1 MRKKPDLSGMDPA
14 ALEAFRSGGSHEQEE
29 GSGSGSGSGSAKAVA
44 KSAAPATK
52 SKARQEEAEPVRLP
66 RTIKLRD
73 DYHER
78 LRDQAHKEKT
88 TMSALIEK
96 ALGQM
101 WGDQ

>member
-1 MRKKPDLSGMDPA
+1 MRKKPALDGMDAA

-29 GSGSGSGSGSAKAVA
+29 GSSTNSVAKTAASSAK
-44 KSAAPATK
+44 
-52 SKARQEEAEPVRLP
+52 SKVRQEESEPVRLP

-73 DYHER
+73 DYHTR
-78 LRDQAHKEKT
+78 LRDQAHEEKT

-101 WGDQ
+101 WGDR

>member
-1 MRKKPDLSGMDPA
+1 MRKKPDLGDA

-29 GSGSGSGSGSAKAVA
+29 SSGAKPSAKPA
-44 KSAAPATK
+44 SAAFKNK
-52 SKARQEEAEPVRLP
+52 SRQEEIEPVRLP

-73 DYHER
+73 DYHTR
-78 LRDQAHKEKT
+78 LRDQAHAEKT

-101 WGDQ
+101 WADT

>member
-29 GSGSGSGSGSAKAVA
+29 GGGSAKAVA